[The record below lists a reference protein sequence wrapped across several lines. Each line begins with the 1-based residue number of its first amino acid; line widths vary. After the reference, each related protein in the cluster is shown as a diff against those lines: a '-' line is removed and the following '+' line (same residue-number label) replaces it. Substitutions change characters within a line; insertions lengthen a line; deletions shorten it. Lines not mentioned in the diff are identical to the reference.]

1 MCLFCKIINGE
12 IPCYKVYEDN
22 DFLAFLD
29 ISQATVGHTLVIP
42 KKHVANVFELDDE
55 TASKMLIVVKNV
67 ANKLKEKLNLS
78 AVNILNN
85 SGSLAGQTVHHL
97 HIHIIP
103 RYENDNIHLSP
114 DAHDVD
120 HEALKNT
127 LSKILN

>member
-42 KKHVANVFELDDE
+42 KKHVTNVFELDDE

-103 RYENDNIHLSP
+103 RYCHSHI
-114 DAHDVD
+114 
-120 HEALKNT
+120 
-127 LSKILN
+127 

>member
-12 IPCYKVYEDN
+12 IPCYKVYEDS

-42 KKHVANVFELDDE
+42 KKHVANIFELDSE
-55 TASKMLIVVKNV
+55 TASKMLVVIKNIT
-67 ANKLKEKLNLS
+67 NKLKEKLNLS

-97 HIHIIP
+97 HFHIIP
-103 RYENDNIHLSP
+103 RYENDNIHLAP
-114 DAHDVD
+114 DAHEID